1 MPVLSMFY
9 GIVVQ
14 MFNERGGKHN
24 KPHIHAKYSGHKA
37 VLSLDGEL
45 LEGGLPNAKQKILEA
60 WVLIHQDELQANW
73 DLLSAGEDFFRIDPL
88 R

>member
-1 MPVLSMFY
+1 VLW
-9 GIVVQ
+9 
-14 MFNERGGKHN
+14 
-24 KPHIHAKYSGHKA
+24 
-37 VLSLDGEL
+37 LDGEL